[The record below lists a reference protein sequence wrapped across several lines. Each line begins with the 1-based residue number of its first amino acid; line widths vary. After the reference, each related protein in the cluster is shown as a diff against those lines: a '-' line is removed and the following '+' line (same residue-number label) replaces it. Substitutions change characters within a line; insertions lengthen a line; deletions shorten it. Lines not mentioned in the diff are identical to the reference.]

1 MIKTPVV
8 QELCERVERL
18 EDTLNAL
25 IAWFTEELEPE
36 EARSLCS
43 AIKDAEFPPLSE
55 TPPEG

>member
-1 MIKTPVV
+1 MITTPVV

-25 IAWFTEELEPE
+25 IAWFVEELEPE

-43 AIKDAEFPPLSE
+43 AIKDAEFPPE
-55 TPPEG
+55 TREEE